1 MVYICTITQKFNILY
16 KKDNYLTMKITNMPE
31 KELIIS
37 LLKDNL
43 TNIRLVYGLTE
54 LGLDASDYFLRLD
67 ETIFKLMGISTDD
80 DTFFEEYVNESRTI
94 SEIDIFKH
102 PELLNRLAH
111 SLYHKLNKKYKSQNK

>member
-1 MVYICTITQKFNILY
+1 MTQK
-16 KKDNYLTMKITNMPE
+16 
-31 KELIIS
+31 ELVIS

-67 ETIFKLMGISTDD
+67 DTIFKLMGISTDD

-102 PELLNRLAH
+102 PELLNSLAH
-111 SLYHKLNKKYKSQNK
+111 SLYHKLNKKYKSQTNEN